1 MASQPLPATAPAAV
15 SRPTATA
22 AAIPARRLRIKPL
35 EVLRYVALTVLAL
48 IFLFPFYLMVRNA
61 LMTQPEITSFD
72 WSWWP
77 QAPQWGNIEVLFNEP
92 SAPMGSGMRNSVF
105 IAVFNLIFQT
115 LFAAMAGYALARIP
129 ARGRSV
135 VFSIILLTLM
145 VPSAVTFVPSYVVVA
160 NLGMVNTVW
169 GIVIPGLFS
178 AFAVFLFRQFYLD
191 FPVEI
196 EEAGR
201 LDGLGY
207 FGIFWRLLLPNST
220 GILIALGALSF
231 INSWNAFLWPLVVGR
246 SPDSWT
252 VQVVLSTFLTA
263 QTINLP
269 MLFMGAV
276 IGALPLII
284 IFLIMQRYIVEGVRL
299 SGIKG

>member
-1 MASQPLPATAPAAV
+1 MATLPGSVASPDQPQERV
-15 SRPTATA
+15 RRPF
-22 AAIPARRLRIKPL
+22 RFNWVELLRSI
-35 EVLRYVALTVLAL
+35 VLIVLAFV
-48 IFLFPFYLMVRNA
+48 FLFPFYLIARNA

-77 QAPQWGNIEVLFNEP
+77 AEPQWGNVDVLFNDP
-92 SAPMGSGMRNSVF
+92 SAPMGNGMRNSVI
-105 IAVFNLIFQT
+105 IALITLVFQT
-115 LFAAMAGYALARIP
+115 LFASMAGYALARIP
-129 ARGRSV
+129 ARGRSA
-135 VFSIILLTLM
+135 VFFIILTTLM

-160 NLGMVNTVW
+160 NLGLVNTIW
-169 GIVIPGLFS
+169 GVVIPGLFS

-220 GILIALGALSF
+220 GILIALGILSF

-246 SPDSWT
+246 SPQSWT

-269 MLFMGAV
+269 MLFMGAA
-276 IGALPLII
+276 IGALPLVIV
-284 IFLIMQRYIVEGVRL
+284 FLFMQRYIVEGVRL